1 MEHGTVQGLPRD
13 AQEVPEEEEDEN
25 TKVHLGVITADEIE
39 CGDTALLPL
48 TTGRSRGGKL
58 LCKHQHLSL
67 PLGRNLSSGNA

>member
-13 AQEVPEEEEDEN
+13 AWQMPEEEEDEN